1 MQATSATFFGRPRS
15 TKGVPA
21 DRGKRCH
28 IKSTANAGPAAG
40 DGPFAAHLTG
50 VAIDRSDTDESGD
63 TRSIELAEFGQI
75 GDQGVG
81 GNIADTWN

>member
-1 MQATSATFFGRPRS
+1 MFADDR
-15 TKGVPA
+15 VPP

-28 IKSTANAGPAAG
+28 IESIANVGPAAG
-40 DGPFAAHLTG
+40 DGSLAAPLTG
-50 VAIDRSDTDESGD
+50 VTIDRRDPDESSDT
-63 TRSIELAEFGQI
+63 TSIELAEFGQI